1 MLKSELRRQIREIKR
16 QFTPQQLEEL
26 SLPVVERLKPLV
38 ADAQVVLAYYSL
50 PDEVDSH
57 RLLDEL
63 VAAGKT
69 VLLPIIVGEGRL
81 ELRCYTGPCNLAEG
95 PFHIMEPVG
104 QSFTDFADIDVALIP
119 GVAFDAKGHR
129 LGRGKG
135 FYDRFLPL
143 LTCPTI
149 GVCFDFQRVE
159 AVPSDEHDFIID
171 IVV

>member
-63 VAAGKT
+63 VSAGKT

-81 ELRCYTGPCNLAEG
+81 ELRCYTGPHNLAEV

-159 AVPSDEHDFIID
+159 TVPSDEHDFIID